1 MGSSVNKQGHERAV
15 DKGFSQKSACYYKAV
30 LPIDVICNINI
41 LLDFLAERFVNSLMR
56 TRFCRIGE
64 NNS

>member
-1 MGSSVNKQGHERAV
+1 MESSVNKQGHERAV
-15 DKGFSQKSACYYKAV
+15 DKGFSPKSACYYKAV
-30 LPIDVICNINI
+30 LPINAICSINV
-41 LLDFLAERFVNSLMR
+41 LLNFLTERFVNSLMR